1 MPREEATIA
10 AEPGTEL
17 SLGLPE
23 ELTEEERKAGLEGL
37 SPWQLAWR
45 RLRRDK
51 IALAGGIVFL
61 LLVFS
66 CIAAPLWA
74 NHVAHTTP

>member
-1 MPREEATIA
+1 MPREEATVA

-23 ELTEEERKAGLEGL
+23 ELTEEERKAGLVGA
-37 SPWQLAWR
+37 SPWQLAKR

-61 LLVFS
+61 LLVVELHRR
-66 CIAAPLWA
+66 APLGEA
-74 NHVAHTTP
+74 RRAHRP